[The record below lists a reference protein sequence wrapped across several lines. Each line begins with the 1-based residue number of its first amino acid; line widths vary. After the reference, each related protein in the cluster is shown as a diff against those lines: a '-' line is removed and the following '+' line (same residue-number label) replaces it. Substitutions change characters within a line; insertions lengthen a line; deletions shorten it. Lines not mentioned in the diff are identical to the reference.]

1 MMKNPIDTNKMF
13 LAIVI
18 PVLSVIILLAL
29 VVPPG
34 TVKGKSLSVH
44 ILSTEEYNQACDPA
58 TPEDEIEYV
67 YIVRYIPAD
76 TMREVQVQTHSP
88 EERDA
93 LIEWLAKRR

>member
-1 MMKNPIDTNKMF
+1 MKNPIDTNKMF

-18 PVLSVIILLAL
+18 PLFLVMILIGWGDIKREHLRAN
-29 VVPPG
+29 P
-34 TVKGKSLSVH
+34 VH
-44 ILSTEEYNQACDPA
+44 ILSTEEYNQACDPG
-58 TPEDEIEYV
+58 TPDDEIEYV

-93 LIEWLAKRR
+93 LIEWLEKRR